1 MQIYHSL
8 FILFYENIAQFRN
21 CLEKCHFNLPL
32 RDVRGAKKIAPH
44 RTATFT
50 PLHRTAPHRNYS
62 KISHTAPHRTA
73 ALQKFRTPHRTAPQ
87 KFLKIAHCTAPHRT
101 APHRTT
107 PHRTAPQCTALYSTK
122 MLLRTRLHKV

>member
-1 MQIYHSL
+1 MDWLICNGITYTRIVIINQLLKWCDNKDNKI
-8 FILFYENIAQFRN
+8 
-21 CLEKCHFNLPL
+21 